1 MKTPWILAALGSLW
15 LSPAEALS
23 LTELHR
29 SMRLFEG
36 RDYVGV
42 EVHRPDASPV
52 LVSWYRDPRMTETVC
67 RSLSGL
73 YGVGGIRACSGFH
86 SMIIASGE
94 ALARVRRLDDL
105 DVGVDLA
112 VALLGRAEAGGAVH
126 QALDGPHSARRT
138 LGERLSEG
146 QALRGQPVGGEYAI
160 DEADPLGLGGV
171 DGLAAQQQ
179 LLGARDADQSGQALH
194 AARAGKQAELHL
206 GQREA
211 GARAGQTQ
219 IAEQRQLEPAAVRH
233 AVDRCHHGL
242 RQRGEL
248 LGHADDVAD
257 LAAPALGIR
266 RARELLDVGAR
277 GERPLARAG
286 QHDGADRP
294 GLGELVDERL
304 EALVHR
310 LAEDVERRVVERED
324 GDRADVLAADQT
336 TTFTW

>member
-1 MKTPWILAALGSLW
+1 MPWGS
-15 LSPAEALS
+15 PE
-23 LTELHR
+23 R
-29 SMRLFEG
+29 QRLE
-36 RDYVGV
+36 
-42 EVHRPDASPV
+42 
-52 LVSWYRDPRMTETVC
+52 PRM
-67 RSLSGL
+67 
-73 YGVGGIRACSGFH
+73 
-86 SMIIASGE
+86 
-94 ALARVRRLDDL
+94 
-105 DVGVDLA
+105 
-112 VALLGRAEAGGAVH
+112 
-126 QALDGPHSARRT
+126 
-138 LGERLSEG
+138 
-146 QALRGQPVGGEYAI
+146 
-160 DEADPLGLGGV
+160 ADT
-171 DGLAAQQQ
+171 
-179 LLGARDADQSGQALH
+179 SGQALY
-194 AARAGKQAELHL
+194 AASVGKQAELPL

-211 GARAGQTQ
+211 GARRGQTQ
-219 IAEQRQLEPAAVRH
+219 IAEKRRLEPAAVRH

-248 LGHADDVAD
+248 PGHADDVAD

-294 GLGELVDERL
+294 GPGELVDERL